1 MLNWA
6 DYLIIGLVALSAL
19 IGLIRGFVRE
29 ALSILAWVA
38 ALAVA
43 FYFAPL
49 AAGYLEPYIGTPS
62 LRLGAAFGGLFV
74 VTLLVAAMVNFLLAK
89 LVDKTGIKG
98 TDRFLGLLFGLAR
111 GALVVAL
118 LVLAASLTPFP
129 NDPWWGDA
137 QLLPYFEDLATWLR
151 GFLPEDLAESFD
163 FEPPVPGSAPA
174 LGADGEA
181 GAVAPNAG
189 DAPAPAPAEPPKPTP

>member
-1 MLNWA
+1 VLNWA
-6 DYLIIGLVALSAL
+6 DYIIIGLVALSAF

-29 ALSILAWVA
+29 ALSILAWVV

-49 AAGYLEPYIGTPS
+49 AAGYLEPYITTPS
-62 LRLGAAFGGLFV
+62 LRQGAAFAGLFTA
-74 VTLLVAAMVNFLLAK
+74 TLLLAAMVNFLLAK

-98 TDRFLGLLFGLAR
+98 TDRFLGLLFGIAR

-129 NDPWWGDA
+129 NDPWWGESR
-137 QLLPYFEDLATWLR
+137 LLPYFEDMAVWLT
-151 GFLPEDLAESFD
+151 GFLPEDMADSFS
-163 FEPPVPGSAPA
+163 FEAIPPAADSPPPAPVPGEPAAP
-174 LGADGEA
+174 
-181 GAVAPNAG
+181 P
-189 DAPAPAPAEPPKPTP
+189 PAEPQPAPEASRT